1 MHVYMESREMVLMN
15 LLQGRSGDAGVGD
28 GLVDM
33 GDGGMNGE
41 SSIGATPSA
50 VRCQLL
56 RGVCSTGS
64 PARGSGMTGGG
75 GGLLRREGI
84 YI

>member
-1 MHVYMESREMVLMN
+1 MESREMVLMN

-64 PARGSGMTGGG
+64 PARGSGMTGRG